1 MGMGREEIE
10 LEGKRRDRGKKGK
23 VRGRR
28 QWSGRR
34 ERREAREVIPNFN
47 DAPPLLELGIERVQ
61 ARRPTRQHLAFAVR
75 CHTHATRAPIANPT
89 NSAQRGGIPIPCHSP
104 SYIRVRAIV

>member
-23 VRGRR
+23 VRGGRR
-28 QWSGRR
+28 WSGRR

-47 DAPPLLELGIERVQ
+47 DAPPLLELDIERVQ
-61 ARRPTRQHLAFAVR
+61 ARTR
-75 CHTHATRAPIANPT
+75 
-89 NSAQRGGIPIPCHSP
+89 
-104 SYIRVRAIV
+104 